1 MKPELYQSFAA
12 YNVWMSDK
20 VYAAARRLT
29 DPARKT
35 DRGAFFGSI
44 HSTLNHILF
53 GDRAWMKRFT
63 GTAYPL
69 APMGEDLFDDFGA
82 LNTARQEMERDITAF
97 TSGLTEAWLAE
108 DMAWTSGLDGQERIR
123 PRWLLVSHMF
133 NHQTHHRGQV
143 TTLLN
148 QAGQDVGSTD
158 LPWMEG

>member
-1 MKPELYQSFAA
+1 MKPDLYQSFAA

-20 VYAAARRLT
+20 VYAAASRLT